1 MRPQARPPSRPSPT
15 QSTTGKHHDD
25 PDPLDV
31 QVEVPP
37 ALRTKHLHPA
47 VVREHREIYIRG
59 YVAGLAAPVRRRH
72 GRFAWV
78 ATILATIALV
88 LAAFWAGHVTAAP
101 RPAVQVTP
109 SELSVGSLE
118 TEPALRTEAPS
129 TPVPSSAPAPQPSGG
144 IGEPASYCK
153 PGHCE
158 TPPRPAVSRGTLPGG
173 GITGSATWYDW
184 HPGEAAAGPGLRD
197 FLGPDWR
204 GTTVTVISPGCTC
217 RPVAVVLTDWCLCRD
232 DRIIDLDA
240 GSFAQLSDLRRGIIR
255 VQVLEGDWTQ

>member
-1 MRPQARPPSRPSPT
+1 MRR
-15 QSTTGKHHDD
+15 D

-31 QVEVPP
+31 QAGVPP
-37 ALRTKHLHPA
+37 ALRMKRLHPA

-78 ATILATIALV
+78 AVVLATIALV
-88 LAAFWAGHVTAAP
+88 LTAFWTGHVTAAP
-101 RPAVQVTP
+101 RPAAQVTP

-144 IGEPASYCK
+144 IGQPASYCK

-158 TPPRPAVSRGTLPGG
+158 TPAPQPRIVSHGTSGE
-173 GITGSATWYDW
+173 ATWFDV
-184 HPGEAAAGPGLRD
+184 GPGIYAAIRPDLGHKGD
-197 FLGPDWR
+197 LAIVCGGAPFHCVSAPITDVCACLGPN
-204 GTTVTVISPGCTC
+204 S
-217 RPVAVVLTDWCLCRD
+217 
-232 DRIIDLDA
+232 DRLIDLSIDA
-240 GSFAQLSDLRRGIIR
+240 FRSFADPSAGVLRITL
-255 VQVLEGDWTQ
+255 QVLER